1 MSELA
6 FITKSMKKYELV
18 YSQQAIRDLDDVWE
32 QVAMASKDR
41 DITEKY
47 LDDLQD
53 AIDAMATHPKT
64 ETPLYYGETF
74 TGYYHVNFKEYMAFY
89 RIEDSKMLVDRILY
103 AKMDYIRR
111 LGL

>member
-1 MSELA
+1 MN
-6 FITKSMKKYELV
+6 KYEVV
-18 YSQQAIRDLDDVWE
+18 YSQEAIRDLDDVWE
-32 QVAMASKDR
+32 QVAMTSKDR
-41 DITEKY
+41 NITEKY

-53 AIDAMATHPKT
+53 AIEAMATHPKIGN
-64 ETPLYYGETF
+64 PLYYEETF
-74 TGYYHVNFKEYMAFY
+74 TGYYHVKFKEYMAFY

>member
-1 MSELA
+1 
-6 FITKSMKKYELV
+6 MKKFEVV
-18 YSQQAIRDLDDVWE
+18 YSHEAILDLDDVWE

-41 DITEKY
+41 DIKEKY
-47 LDDLQD
+47 LDELQD
-53 AIDAMATHPKT
+53 AIEAMATHPKT
-64 ETPLYYGETF
+64 GIPLYYGETF

-103 AKMDYIRR
+103 SKMDYIRR

>member
-1 MSELA
+1 
-6 FITKSMKKYELV
+6 MKKYEVV

-32 QVAMASKDR
+32 QVAMASKDH

-47 LDDLQD
+47 LDDLLD
-53 AIDAMATHPKT
+53 AIEAMATHPKT
-64 ETPLYYGETF
+64 GIPLYYGETF

>member
-1 MSELA
+1 
-6 FITKSMKKYELV
+6 MKKYEVV
-18 YSQQAIRDLDDVWE
+18 YSREAIRDLDDVWE
-32 QVAMASKDR
+32 QVAMASKDQ

-47 LDDLQD
+47 LDELQD
-53 AIDAMATHPKT
+53 TIEEMGKHPKT
-64 ETPLYYGETF
+64 GIPLYYDDVF

-89 RIEDSKMLVDRILY
+89 RIEGFKMLVERVLY

>member
-1 MSELA
+1 MN
-6 FITKSMKKYELV
+6 KYEVV
-18 YSQQAIRDLDDVWE
+18 YSQEAIHDLDDVWE
-32 QVAMASKDR
+32 QVAMTSKDR

-53 AIDAMATHPKT
+53 AIEAMATHPKT
-64 ETPLYYGETF
+64 GTPLYYGETF

>member
-1 MSELA
+1 MN
-6 FITKSMKKYELV
+6 KYEVV
-18 YSQQAIRDLDDVWE
+18 YSQEAIRDLDDVWE

-47 LDDLQD
+47 LEDIQD

-64 ETPLYYGETF
+64 GIPLYYGETF

-111 LGL
+111 LWL

>member
-1 MSELA
+1 
-6 FITKSMKKYELV
+6 MKKYDVV
-18 YSQQAIRDLDDVWE
+18 YSQEAIRDLDDVCE
-32 QVAMASKDR
+32 QVAMVSKDR

-53 AIDAMATHPKT
+53 AIEAMTTHPKT
-64 ETPLYYGETF
+64 GIPLYYGETF

-89 RIEDSKMLVDRILY
+89 RIEDSRMLVDRILY